1 MNTDFTNKINE
12 ENFSKYA
19 LGAVSRSK
27 DSGILGNKQLS
38 GFASLTNK
46 NG

>member
-1 MNTDFTNKINE
+1 MNTDFTNNISE

-27 DSGILGNKQLS
+27 DSGFLGNKQLS
-38 GFASLTNK
+38 GFATQSSK